1 MKKFISIIM
10 ILSIFAGC
18 KNTPQYIE
26 GTETAIGMYIPVDG
40 SLMGVE
46 AIHYLNGC
54 VVRASSNN
62 TFTVEREYS
71 TTNSYFG
78 IIHTIEKAKTK
89 VDVK

>member
-1 MKKFISIIM
+1 MKKIM
-10 ILSIFAGC
+10 MIMLACALVGC
-18 KNTPQYIE
+18 KNTPQYID
-26 GTETAIGMYIPVDG
+26 GSETAIGMYIPVDG
-40 SLMGVE
+40 ALMGVE

-54 VVRASSNN
+54 VVRAGSNN

-78 IIHTIEKAKTK
+78 IIHTIEKTKTK

>member
-1 MKKFISIIM
+1 MKKFISIM
-10 ILSIFAGC
+10 ILSILVGC
-18 KNTPQYIE
+18 KNMPQYIE
-26 GTETAIGMYIPVDG
+26 GTETSIGLYIPVDG

-54 VVRASSNN
+54 VVRANSNN

-78 IIHTIEKAKTK
+78 IIHTIEKTKTK